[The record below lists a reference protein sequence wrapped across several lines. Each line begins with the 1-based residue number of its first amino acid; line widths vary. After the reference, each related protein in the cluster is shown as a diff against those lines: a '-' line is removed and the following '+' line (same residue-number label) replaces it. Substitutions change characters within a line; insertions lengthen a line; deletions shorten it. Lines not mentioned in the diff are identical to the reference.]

1 MRPSKTACRFIRLT
15 RLVLLLLAGT
25 HLPGA
30 TDDHGLRSGTYRGRI
45 LTEQFLHEQSVVRR
59 SKAKA
64 ALSPRDRAILR
75 PDAGN
80 IAVIDT
86 SGGVVIQPN
95 SFDLRDLT
103 LSFLPA
109 AGGYTSTA
117 AAASLNEQARE
128 NGTSLSLGDDDA
140 QPVSL
145 PFPFPY
151 FDQNHSQAFVHS
163 DGNLTFEESDT
174 ASTSRS
180 LSRAASGPPRLAPL
194 FSDLDPSR
202 VGTPVSTYSSAD
214 QSATA
219 NSLSHGTPYPSSRP
233 APSAL
238 AKRFSS
244 CSTGMERSIFTT
256 A

>member
-109 AGGYTSTA
+109 AA
-117 AAASLNEQARE
+117 ATLQ
-128 NGTSLSLGDDDA
+128 
-140 QPVSL
+140 QP
-145 PFPFPY
+145 PPR
-151 FDQNHSQAFVHS
+151 
-163 DGNLTFEESDT
+163 
-174 ASTSRS
+174 ASTSKPARTERHSLWAMTTLSRFHSRSPSLTSTKTIPKPSFIPMAILPSRNRTLPAPHALSPAPQAVRRGSPRS
-180 LSRAASGPPRLAPL
+180 LAISIRAVSERRSAPTQA
-194 FSDLDPSR
+194 R
-202 VGTPVSTYSSAD
+202 T
-214 QSATA
+214 